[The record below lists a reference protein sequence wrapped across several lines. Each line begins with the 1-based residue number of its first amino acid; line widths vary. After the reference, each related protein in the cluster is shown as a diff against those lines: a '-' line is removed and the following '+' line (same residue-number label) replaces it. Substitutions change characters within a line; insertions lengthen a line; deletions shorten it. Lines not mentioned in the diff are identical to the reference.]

1 MGRLDGKVA
10 VVTGASAGIGRAVFE
25 RFGAEGARLVGVGR
39 NQANL
44 DAAAEAARAAG
55 GEAVTVAGDVSK
67 LETAQRAVEAA
78 VARFGGLD
86 IVVNNAAV
94 GWTYEKIKPG
104 SMKPLAETP
113 PELWR
118 EILGINLDSVYY
130 MIHEAIPE
138 MRKRGGGAI
147 VNVASVNAL
156 FQPDSATIDSG
167 AAKAAL
173 VNVSKSLAQEFGAR
187 GIRVNNVSPGP
198 VASEASIGAE
208 GVAAPVGRYTT
219 AEEVA
224 TLVVLL
230 ASKRTANVTGASF
243 VIDGGLIKTV

>member
-1 MGRLDGKVA
+1 MRRARRAEIVAMDLELAGKVA
-10 VVTGASAGIGRAVFE
+10 VVTGASRGIGLAITRALVD
-25 RFGAEGARLVGVGR
+25 EGAKVIAGARRVSPLAGLPGVSALALDLSMRDAPAQLV
-39 NQANL
+39 A
-44 DAAAEAARAAG
+44 
-55 GEAVTVAGDVSK
+55 
-67 LETAQRAVEAA
+67 RAVEEHGRVDVLVNNVGGVHLRLEGFLGTSDEDFEWALQINFFAALRATRAA
-78 VARFGGLD
+78 VSRMLEQG
-86 IVVNNAAV
+86 
-94 GWTYEKIKPG
+94 
-104 SMKPLAETP
+104 
-113 PELWR
+113 
-118 EILGINLDSVYY
+118 
-130 MIHEAIPE
+130 
-138 MRKRGGGAI
+138 GGGAI
-147 VNVASVNAL
+147 VNVATVNAL